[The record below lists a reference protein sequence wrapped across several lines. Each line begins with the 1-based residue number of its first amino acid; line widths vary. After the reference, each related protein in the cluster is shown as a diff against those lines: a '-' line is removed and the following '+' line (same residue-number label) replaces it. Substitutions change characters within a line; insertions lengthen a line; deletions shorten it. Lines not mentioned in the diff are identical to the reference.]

1 VEVLTIYVAM
11 LRGINVAGKKIV
23 RMEDLRA
30 SFEALGFGRVR
41 TYVQSGNVIFEGAKV
56 PSDNLFETIP
66 EKISKDFGF
75 PIPVFLRT
83 SDELKK
89 IVRDNP
95 FLNEKHMDHSRF
107 HVTFLSALPAR
118 DAEQKIGASNARP
131 DQFHVS
137 GREIYLYCPNG
148 YGRSKLSNNALE
160 KALSVGATTRN
171 WKTVSTL
178 ARISSE

>member
-1 VEVLTIYVAM
+1 MPIYIAL

-23 RMEDLRA
+23 RMENLGA

-41 TYVQSGNVIFEGAKV
+41 TYVQSGNVIFEV
-56 PSDNLFETIP
+56 TRTSSEDLTRIITT
-66 EKISKDFGF
+66 KISRDFGF
-75 PIPVFLRT
+75 PIPVVLRT
-83 SDELKK
+83 SDE
-89 IVRDNP
+89 IGQIAGDNP
-95 FLNEKHMDHSRF
+95 FLNERGLDHSKL

-118 DAEQKIGASNARP
+118 DAKERIDALNRRP
-131 DQFHVS
+131 DQFRVG
-137 GREIYLYCPNG
+137 GRVFYLYCPNG

-160 KALSVGATTRN
+160 KALSTGATTRN

>member
-1 VEVLTIYVAM
+1 M

-41 TYVQSGNVIFEGAKV
+41 TYIQSGNVIFEASKV
-56 PSDNLFETIP
+56 ASDNLSETIAK
-66 EKISKDFGF
+66 KISKDFGF
-75 PIPVFLRT
+75 SIPVVLRT

-89 IVRDNP
+89 IIRDNP
-95 FLNEKHMDHSRF
+95 FLNEKHMDHSKF

-118 DAEQKIGASNARP
+118 DAEEKIDALNAHP
-131 DQFHVS
+131 DQFGVS

-148 YGRSKLSNNALE
+148 YGRSKVSNLALE

-171 WKTVSTL
+171 WNTLNTL

>member
-1 VEVLTIYVAM
+1 LPIYIAL

-23 RMEDLRA
+23 KMEDLRA

-41 TYVQSGNVIFEGAKV
+41 TYVQSGNVIFEAKRT
-56 PSDNLFETIP
+56 SSYDLT
-66 EKISKDFGF
+66 KIITTEISRDFGF
-75 PIPVFLRT
+75 PIPVVLRT
-83 SDELKK
+83 SDE
-89 IVRDNP
+89 IGQIAGDNP
-95 FLNEKHMDHSRF
+95 FLNERGLDHSKL

-118 DAEQKIGASNARP
+118 DAKERIDALNARP
-131 DQFHVS
+131 DQFRVR

-148 YGRSKLSNNALE
+148 YGRSKLSNNSLE
-160 KALSVGATTRN
+160 KALLTGATTRN